1 MFTHYKKKNNMKRIH
16 SYLIILAAA
25 LSFGAC
31 ADSNYTDIYPN
42 PAETTKASCDKLMT
56 GVFYTGR
63 VYTFNSY
70 WRAWTWDNYSLGVYA
85 RTIGFLNDEGG
96 IYAVS
101 DGYANDRWVNFYNTL
116 TQFRVLENVYD
127 NLSDEDKTT
136 YRIFKDLAEVFVYD
150 HLSQI
155 IDIWGDVPF
164 GKAGYLYITGDVAAS
179 YPAYDKAADLYTL
192 MLDRLGELY
201 TDIHSLNGKLNA
213 QAAAYLPLQD
223 FINGGDLGKWEAY
236 CNSLR
241 LRLAVRVASQGS
253 LAAKGKQVVAEILNA
268 NLPLVTDNDKTIQ
281 LASND
286 DDTANFFNPDD
297 LRTGYIDANYFHASQ
312 AMIKALT
319 QAVSGENDPRLPILY
334 SKNAAD
340 EYKGLDPENETYA
353 VQYENTQKPSAERVY
368 SRIDST
374 TVGYN
379 TEFISPILTASE
391 VAFLKAE
398 AYQEGWVSGGA
409 DAARQAFID
418 GIWYSAQF
426 YFKENEISPS
436 TLGYKPGNGV
446 YPTEAEVKTY
456 AGKAWN
462 EATNKLEAIITQK
475 WLNFG
480 YIQSSQAWNEVRRT
494 GYPTLFFP
502 VDNGAQVLKN
512 VPNRVR
518 YPVSERSYN
527 TANYNAQLQT
537 MGGTDDYYI
546 KLFWAK

>member
-1 MFTHYKKKNNMKRIH
+1 MKKIYL
-16 SYLIILAAA
+16 YLIILTAA
-25 LSFGAC
+25 LSFGSC
-31 ADSNYTDIYPN
+31 ADNEYADIYPD
-42 PAETTKASCDKLMT
+42 PAKTNKASCDKLMT

-70 WRAWTWDNYSLGVYA
+70 WRAWTWDNFSLGVYA
-85 RTIGFLNDEGG
+85 QTIGFLNEEGN
-96 IYAVS
+96 IYAVGDS
-101 DGYANDRWVNFYNTL
+101 YANDRWVNFYNTL
-116 TQFRVLENVYD
+116 TQFRVLEDVY
-127 NLSDEDKTT
+127 NKLDEQEQAT

-155 IDIWGDVPF
+155 VDIWGDVPF
-164 GKAGYLYITGDVAAS
+164 GKAGYLYLTGDVAGS
-179 YPAYDKAADLYTL
+179 YPSYDKAEDLYTL

-201 TDIHSLNGKLNA
+201 TDIHSLNGNLNA
-213 QAAAYLPLQD
+213 QAAAYLPKQD
-223 FINGGDLGKWEAY
+223 FINDGDLDKWERY

-253 LAAKGKQVVAEILNA
+253 LAAKGKQVVADILNG

-281 LASND
+281 LLSNG

-297 LRTGYIDANYFHASQ
+297 LRTGYNENATYSNASQ
-312 AMIKALT
+312 AMLNALT
-319 QAVSGENDPRLPILY
+319 KTVAGENDPRLPILY
-334 SKNAAD
+334 SKNAAG
-340 EYKGLDPENETYA
+340 EYKGLDPKNETYKE
-353 VQYENTQKPSAERVY
+353 QYDNTQKSSAERAY

-398 AYQEGWVSGGA
+398 AYQQTWASG
-409 DAARQAFID
+409 DAKQEYIK
-418 GIWYSAQF
+418 GILYSAQF
-426 YFKENEISPS
+426 YFNENKISPS
-436 TLGYKPGNGV
+436 SDGTKMDYPGDAIV
-446 YPTEAEVKTY
+446 TAY
-456 AGKAWN
+456 ATKAWD

-480 YIQSSQAWNEVRRT
+480 FIQSSQAWNEVRRT
-494 GYPTLFFP
+494 GYPALYFP

-518 YPVSERSYN
+518 YPNSERSNN
-527 TANYNAQLQT
+527 TANYNAQVQA
-537 MGGTDDYYI
+537 MGGNDDYYI